1 MDGLFS
7 RYRNLSALLLLV
19 AGQLILLAWQ
29 IKSNGETRLIRVWA
43 VTAVTPMARGMELAR
58 DGASGFVA
66 RWFMAGALERDNAE
80 LKRQTAQLRIKN
92 DLLQEQL
99 QQAGRAQALL
109 EFRSQ
114 IPSRSLPSRILG
126 SAPGVQTG
134 VLILDRGSSDGVKR
148 GMAVVTGDGIV
159 GQVVAS
165 YPTASLMMLAS
176 SQGFAAGVI
185 SQKHRTPGLLK
196 GDGGTCRVEGI
207 HNEQQLDKDEW
218 FYTSG
223 EDRIFPRGLRV
234 GQVHSIKEGQEG
246 KEIEVRPAALRVDFA
261 EVLILLDAVHGQ
273 IPDAP
278 TPPDPAVQV
287 LAPPPQDPNT
297 PAATPA
303 SPVTPGGSPTN
314 LNTDAD
320 RIREHYKRVVESQG
334 IKVGSTPY
342 RAPDFNRQPAVAPP
356 PGAAPPTDTQDSE
369 PPASKPQ
376 QAAQPS
382 VAKPPAGKPAA
393 PAAQP
398 AQKLKPPAQDRP

>member
-29 IKSNGETRLIRVWA
+29 IKSNGDTRLIRVWA
-43 VTAVTPMARGMELAR
+43 VTAVTPMARGMETAR
-58 DGASGFVA
+58 DATNGFVS
-66 RWFMAGALERDNAE
+66 RWFMAGALERDNAQ
-80 LKRQTAQLRIKN
+80 LKRQAAQLQIKN

-114 IPSRSLPSRILG
+114 LPSRSLPARLLG
-126 SAPGVQTG
+126 SAPGVQAG
-134 VLILDRGSSDGVKR
+134 VFILDRGTLDGVKR
-148 GMAVVTGDGIV
+148 GMAVVTGNGIV
-159 GQVVAS
+159 GQVVAA

-207 HNEQQLDKDEW
+207 HNEQPLEKDEW

-234 GQVHSIKEGQEG
+234 GQVRSIKEGLEG
-246 KEIEVRPAALRVDFA
+246 KEIEVRPAALGVDFA

-273 IPDAP
+273 IPEP
-278 TPPDPAVQV
+278 TTTADPAVQV
-287 LAPPPQDPNT
+287 LAPPPQDPNA
-297 PAATPA
+297 PAAVPA
-303 SPVTPGGSPTN
+303 SPVTPGGAPAA

-320 RIREHYKRVVESQG
+320 RLREHYKRVVESQG
-334 IKVGSTPY
+334 FQVGSTPY
-342 RAPDFNRQPAVAPP
+342 RAPDFNRQPPAVQP
-356 PGAAPPTDTQDSE
+356 
-369 PPASKPQ
+369 
-376 QAAQPS
+376 QAASGTPAAS
-382 VAKPPAGKPAA
+382 DDDPPAGKPQTAQS
-393 PAAQP
+393 PAGKPANQP
-398 AQKLKPPAQDRP
+398 AQKQRPPAQDQR